1 MSILISIVLVVL
13 FFLLLYW
20 LLMKSIPSDESKPV
34 EDEEDKPYRYNYSYD
49 TGRYEIEPSKKPKE
63 SLYTPFTDFPQRIHT
78 DEEQLSRMRGAMDRW
93 IYLFPSTFTGHSA
106 RIMGTSREIYN
117 TSLSTCSC
125 MDFQKRKLP
134 CKHMYHLA
142 FSSGKMNDFDW
153 IGDDEYY
160 IINRFKLS
168 TRPVAKKIY
177 SLPPEEVLI
186 LRHIVRS
193 DFLGEPELYV
203 NASKVKNLLE
213 LGLIAKTGKKDK
225 TRILLFSLTV
235 VEIKRYMRSMGYTF
249 KDRSRLGLLSAI
261 VNSDFDYKNA
271 KGYIV
276 YISVS
281 LGNGIK
287 GEEIEQYLPA
297 QWDALNERAENF
309 PFIPAS
315 SGWRIDILE
324 EIINGD

>member
-1 MSILISIVLVVL
+1 MSILILIILIVL
-13 FFLLLYW
+13 FFLFVFWGLIKATPTDYYYERGKYLLEH
-20 LLMKSIPSDESKPV
+20 P
-34 EDEEDKPYRYNYSYD
+34 EEQNILKNPR
-49 TGRYEIEPSKKPKE
+49 KPKE

-78 DEEQLSRMRGAMDRW
+78 EEEQLSRMRRSTDTW

-106 RIMGTSREIYN
+106 KIFGNSREIYN
-117 TSLSTCSC
+117 TSFSACSC

-134 CKHMYHLA
+134 CKHMYYLA
-142 FSSGKMNDFDW
+142 FFSGRMNDFDW

-168 TRPVAKKIY
+168 NRPVAKKIY

-193 DFLGEPELYV
+193 EYKGEPELYV
-203 NASKVKNLLE
+203 DISKVTNLLKF
-213 LGLIAKTGKKDK
+213 GLLAKTGKKNK
-225 TRILLFSLTV
+225 TRILLFSLKV
-235 VEIKRYMRSMGYTF
+235 VEIKRFMRSNGYIF
-249 KDRSRLGLLSAI
+249 KDMSRNGLLSSI

-287 GEEIEQYLPA
+287 GEEIERYLPE
-297 QWDALNERAENF
+297 QWDGLKEGKEGY

-315 SGWRIDILE
+315 SGWRNDILE
-324 EIINGD
+324 EIVNGD